1 MSDQAIRVNSG
12 ANLDN
17 IDKPLVALD
26 GLKECLECIH
36 GLQSEQSRLT
46 AIARIAG

>member
-26 GLKECLECIH
+26 GLKECIH

-46 AIARIAG
+46 AVARIAG